1 MIFLVLLIVFILRV
15 EEARRK
21 GKRRRMDCEQLVFS
35 FMKATHND
43 Y

>member
-21 GKRRRMDCEQLVFS
+21 GKRRMDCEQLVFS